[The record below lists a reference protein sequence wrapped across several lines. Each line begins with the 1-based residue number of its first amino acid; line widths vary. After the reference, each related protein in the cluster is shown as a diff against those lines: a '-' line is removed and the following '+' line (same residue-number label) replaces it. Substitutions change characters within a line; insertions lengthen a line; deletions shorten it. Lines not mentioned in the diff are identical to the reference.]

1 MGQKADSSSSMP
13 ASTSRVVS
21 LSHIKAAD
29 PEVASLPPP
38 FLGSRMAHP
47 GGKITSNKPQAL
59 AKFLAKKQG
68 KGEIFHVPDGDGIV
82 VPLMIKTASL
92 H

>member
-1 MGQKADSSSSMP
+1 
-13 ASTSRVVS
+13 
-21 LSHIKAAD
+21 
-29 PEVASLPPP
+29 
-38 FLGSRMAHP
+38 MAHP